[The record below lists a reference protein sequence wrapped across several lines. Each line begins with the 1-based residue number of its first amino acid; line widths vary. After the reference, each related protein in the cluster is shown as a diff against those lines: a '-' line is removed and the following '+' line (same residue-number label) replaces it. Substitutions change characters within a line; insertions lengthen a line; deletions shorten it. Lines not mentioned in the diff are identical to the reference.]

1 MNHKW
6 IEIDYKVT
14 DKVSDILI
22 PICNGICKNIILRN
36 ISNHVTRIV
45 WININHSFYDRIYGL
60 YNFNHDNYLQQYKD
74 NL

>member
-22 PICNGICKNIILRN
+22 PICNVICKNIILRN
-36 ISNHVTRIV
+36 ISNHVTIV
-45 WININHSFYDRIYGL
+45 IWMNVKKSFDDRIYAL